1 MTGPR
6 ITEVS
11 LSLAPF
17 IASAGSSP
25 DFNRIGWIAPPF
37 PESWRTV
44 DSGLRFPS
52 VQVTYLMTVIQ
63 FCGMPSTLPLTNQLQ
78 PSTSKTDKKSL
89 CFHIGNRGFF
99 SVHKISYK
107 RKNRRTRL
115 LWCDGK
121 IFANVWFWGHSADF
135 DTDWHTL
142 GTRWHTTQLFCIIIM
157 QKTLQT
163 RQTFE
168 LFSPKVSLS
177 GIFLIAK
184 LTLVYPCK
192 PLENGLSRIL
202 YTWILLDVFL
212 TFVCPKDVIRLKI
225 RLFILRHVL
234 PCQTLQY

>member
-11 LSLAPF
+11 LSLAHF

-25 DFNRIGWIAPPF
+25 ASYRISLIALPF

-63 FCGMPSTLPLTNQLQ
+63 FFGRPSTLPLTNQLQ
-78 PSTSKTDKKSL
+78 PSTSKTDKKL
-89 CFHIGNRGFF
+89 LRFFKKFLDIKKPLLPHWKQRLF

-177 GIFLIAK
+177 GTAAHR
-184 LTLVYPCK
+184 
-192 PLENGLSRIL
+192 G
-202 YTWILLDVFL
+202 
-212 TFVCPKDVIRLKI
+212 
-225 RLFILRHVL
+225 
-234 PCQTLQY
+234 